1 MCLQAHEDVRLF
13 QPNFGVRM
21 FRGSPERLWER
32 TCEVIALG
40 AAMPQVFND
49 DVIVPALMR
58 YGLPIE
64 EARNYTATGCVEHAT
79 EATWI
84 RGNGGWINMAKAV
97 EFTMNNG
104 RCALTGKRAGLETGD
119 PPQFQSYEEF
129 EQAVKKQ
136 LSYSIRQMVIE
147 DNILD
152 RLHAEVV
159 PELTVSLLIHDCIDK
174 GMSAAAGGARYNFT
188 SPMSVG
194 VATIGD
200 SLAAVRK
207 LVFEEK
213 RLTMAELREALA
225 NNFEG
230 KEPLRQ
236 MLINRVPKYGNDD
249 DYVDSIVMN
258 IEKFFAE
265 ELKKYRSP
273 RGGTFRPGYWTIL
286 AQMTL
291 GGPTGATPDGRK
303 ATEPLSDSIGPTN
316 GRDLGDTTAVLCS
329 AAKIDQT
336 AAANGTVL
344 NLRLSPAM
352 IEGQG
357 GVKRIEQ
364 LIRSY
369 FDMGGSHVAINV
381 LSTETLRNAQ
391 KHTEN
396 HRDYSVHHARKP

>member
-1 MCLQAHEDVRLF
+1 
-13 QPNFGVRM
+13 
-21 FRGSPERLWER
+21 
-32 TCEVIALG
+32 
-40 AAMPQVFND
+40 
-49 DVIVPALMR
+49 
-58 YGLPIE
+58 
-64 EARNYTATGCVEHAT
+64 
-79 EATWI
+79 
-84 RGNGGWINMAKAV
+84 
-97 EFTMNNG
+97 
-104 RCALTGKRAGLETGD
+104 
-119 PPQFQSYEEF
+119 
-129 EQAVKKQ
+129 
-136 LSYSIRQMVIE
+136 
-147 DNILD
+147 
-152 RLHAEVV
+152 
-159 PELTVSLLIHDCIDK
+159 LIHDCIDK

-200 SLAAVRK
+200 SLAAVRR

-213 RLTMAELREALA
+213 RLSMAELREALA

-236 MLINRVPKYGNDD
+236 MLINRAPKYGNDD
-249 DYVDSIVMN
+249 DYVDSIVVN
-258 IEKFFAE
+258 IERFFAE

-273 RGGTFRPGYWTIL
+273 RGGTFRPGFWTIL

-352 IEGQG
+352 IEGRG

-391 KHTEN
+391 KHPEN
-396 HRDYSVHHARKP
+396 HRDLLVKVAGYAAFFVELGRTAQNEIITRTEHS